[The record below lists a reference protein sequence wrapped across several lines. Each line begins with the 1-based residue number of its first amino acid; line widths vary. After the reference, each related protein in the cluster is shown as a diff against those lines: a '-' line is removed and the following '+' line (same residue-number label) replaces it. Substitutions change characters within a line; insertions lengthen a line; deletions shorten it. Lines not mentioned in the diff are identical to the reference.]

1 MQQYYAILGYEVN
14 QLKLLRDEIEQLIG
28 QALVKAGISGDNWR
42 QMLAPSRDTTQGDLS
57 LPCFPLAK
65 QLSRNPVE
73 LAQTIADEISSNP
86 AIGEVSAVGGYLNIK
101 ANMNWLAQQVLSGKV
116 RIGDALG
123 TINSTGRKVL
133 IEHTSAN
140 PNGPFHVGR
149 ARNAIL
155 GDSLVRLHRLFGN
168 EVRAEYYVDDM
179 GKQVAVLAW
188 ALANLSKEEVEQT
201 LVGRDGVNPRWSG
214 KADHETVRWYQAAQK
229 MREGENAQAIEDEIG
244 RLVHASENGDQEV
257 LNRFEAAYQPVLD
270 GMLMTLNRLGI
281 NFDTFTKES
290 KFVIDG
296 DVAKLMQRLSE
307 MDIYGEADNGAGYL
321 DLGQRGLKGK
331 TEFFFRRGDGS
342 SLYATRDIAYHMWKW
357 QQSDDLINVLGED
370 HKLQGKQVAMALTE
384 LGERVPEV
392 LFYSFIKLPEGKMS
406 TRKGNVVF
414 MDDLL
419 EEAQAQAATIV
430 RELRPDYSESKVLE
444 IAEAVGVSAVRFNII
459 KVSPDKGFT
468 FRWEEALAFEAGSA
482 PFIMYSHT
490 RAHSVMLRCIEA
502 GADVDSIIASQ
513 IDYSQ
518 QEMPTGLV
526 ELLRTIARHNDILD
540 KAVNMRK
547 PHLFAAQLLDLAN
560 AYNGFYRDC
569 HILVEGVPNPF
580 YLQVSEVARNL
591 LKTGMQGVGII
602 PIEQM

>member
-1 MQQYYAILGYEVN
+1 M
-14 QLKLLRDEIEQLIG
+14 KLLRDEIEQLIG

-42 QMLAPSRDTTQGDLS
+42 QMLAPSRDTSQGDLS

-73 LAQTIADEISSNP
+73 LAQAIADEISSNP

-101 ANMNWLAQQVLSGKV
+101 ANMNWLAKQVLTGKV
-116 RIGDALG
+116 RIGDPLG
-123 TINSTGRKVL
+123 TMNSTGRKVL

-201 LVGRDGVNPRWSG
+201 LSGRDGVNPRWSG

-229 MREGENAQAIEDEIG
+229 MREGENAQTIEDEIG

-270 GMLMTLNRLGI
+270 GMLMTLSRLGI
-281 NFDTFTKES
+281 DFDTFTKES

-307 MDIYGEADNGAGYL
+307 MEIYGEAENGAGYL

-430 RELRPDYSESKVLE
+430 RGLRPDYSESKVLE

-518 QEMPTGLV
+518 QEMPTGLI

>member
-1 MQQYYAILGYEVN
+1 MQQYYVIRGYEVN
-14 QLKLLRDEIEQLIG
+14 RLKLLRDEIEQLIG

-42 QMLAPSRDTTQGDLS
+42 QMLAPSRDTSQGDLS

-73 LAQTIADEISSNP
+73 LAQSIADEISSNP

-101 ANMNWLAQQVLSGKV
+101 ANMNWLAKQVLTGKV

-123 TINSTGRKVL
+123 TMNSTGRKVL

-201 LVGRDGVNPRWSG
+201 LVGRDGVNTRWSG

-270 GMLMTLNRLGI
+270 GMLMTLSRLGI
-281 NFDTFTKES
+281 DFDTFTKES

-296 DVAKLMQRLSE
+296 DVATLMQRLSE
-307 MDIYGEADNGAGYL
+307 MEIYGEAENGAGYL

-430 RELRPDYSESKVLE
+430 RGLRPDYSESKVLE

-518 QEMPTGLV
+518 QEMPTGLI

>member
-1 MQQYYAILGYEVN
+1 M
-14 QLKLLRDEIEQLIG
+14 KLLRDEVEELIG
-28 QALVKAGISGDNWR
+28 QALAKSGITGDNWR
-42 QMLAPSRDTTQGDLS
+42 NMLAPSRDTSQGDLS

-65 QLSRNPVE
+65 QLSKNPIE
-73 LAQTIADEISSNP
+73 LAQTIADEISSHP
-86 AIGEVSAVGGYLNIK
+86 AIGQVLAVGGYLNIK
-101 ANMNWLAQQVLSGKV
+101 ADMNWLAQQVLSGKV
-116 RIGDALG
+116 RIGDPFGSLS
-123 TINSTGRKVL
+123 STGRKVL

-188 ALANLSKEEVEQT
+188 ALANLSEQQVEET

-229 MREGENAQAIEDEIG
+229 IRGEGDAQAIEEEIG
-244 RLVHASENGDQEV
+244 RLVHASEHGDQEV
-257 LNRFEAAYQPVLD
+257 LQQFEAAYQPVLD
-270 GMLMTLNRLGI
+270 GMLTTLSRLGI
-281 NFDTFTKES
+281 DFDTFTKES
-290 KFVIDG
+290 EFVING

-307 MDIYGEADNGAGYL
+307 MEIYGEADNGAGYL

-357 QQSDDLINVLGED
+357 QQSDELINVLGED
-370 HKLQGKQVAMALTE
+370 HKLQGKQVGMTLQE
-384 LGERVPEV
+384 LGQKVPEIM
-392 LFYSFIKLPEGKMS
+392 FYSFIKLPEGKMS

-419 EEAQAQAATIV
+419 EEAQAQAASVV
-430 RELRPDYSESKVLE
+430 RELRPDYQEQQVLE
-444 IAEAVGVSAVRFNII
+444 IAEAVGVSAVRFNIV

-490 RAHSVMLRCIEA
+490 RAHSVMKRCIEA
-502 GADVDSIIASQ
+502 GADIDSILAEE
-513 IDYSQ
+513 IDYSN
-518 QEMPTGLV
+518 QEMPNGLV
-526 ELLRTIARHNDILD
+526 ELLRTIARHNDVLG
-540 KAVNMRK
+540 KAVNLRK
-547 PHLFAAQLLDLAN
+547 PHLFATQLLDLAN

-580 YLQVSEVARNL
+580 YLQVSETARNL
-591 LKTGMQGVGII
+591 LRTGMQGIGII
-602 PIEQM
+602 PLEQM

>member
-1 MQQYYAILGYEVN
+1 M
-14 QLKLLRDEIEQLIG
+14 KLLRDEIEQLIG

-42 QMLAPSRDTTQGDLS
+42 QMLAPSRDTSQGDLS

-73 LAQTIADEISSNP
+73 LAQSIADEISSNP

-101 ANMNWLAQQVLSGKV
+101 ANMNWLAKQVLTGKV

-123 TINSTGRKVL
+123 TMNSTGRKVL

-201 LVGRDGVNPRWSG
+201 LSGRDGVNPRWSG

-229 MREGENAQAIEDEIG
+229 LREGENAQAIEDEIG

-270 GMLMTLNRLGI
+270 GMLMTLSRLGI
-281 NFDTFTKES
+281 DFDTFTKES

-296 DVAKLMQRLSE
+296 DVATLMQRLSE
-307 MDIYGEADNGAGYL
+307 MEIYGEAENGAGYL

-430 RELRPDYSESKVLE
+430 RGLRPDYSESKVLE

-518 QEMPTGLV
+518 QEMPTGLI

>member
-1 MQQYYAILGYEVN
+1 M
-14 QLKLLRDEIEQLIG
+14 KLLRDEIEQLIG

-42 QMLAPSRDTTQGDLS
+42 QMLAPSRDTSQGDLS

-73 LAQTIADEISSNP
+73 LAQSIADEISSNP

-101 ANMNWLAQQVLSGKV
+101 ANMNWLAKQVLTGKV

-123 TINSTGRKVL
+123 TMNSTGRKVL

-229 MREGENAQAIEDEIG
+229 LREGENAQAIEDEIG

-270 GMLMTLNRLGI
+270 GMLMTLSRLGI
-281 NFDTFTKES
+281 DFDTFTKES

-296 DVAKLMQRLSE
+296 DVATLMQRLSE
-307 MDIYGEADNGAGYL
+307 MEIYGEAENGAGYL

-430 RELRPDYSESKVLE
+430 RGLRPDYSESKVLE

-518 QEMPTGLV
+518 QEMPTGLI